1 MRDAADIAQAVRAA
15 EAKARHHKREARRH
29 RAEAQAAAARRDHLK
44 AQLARFGIGFVRAP

>member
-1 MRDAADIAQAVRAA
+1 MRDAVSIAAAVRAA

-44 AQLARFGIGFVRAP
+44 AQLARFGIGLVRAP